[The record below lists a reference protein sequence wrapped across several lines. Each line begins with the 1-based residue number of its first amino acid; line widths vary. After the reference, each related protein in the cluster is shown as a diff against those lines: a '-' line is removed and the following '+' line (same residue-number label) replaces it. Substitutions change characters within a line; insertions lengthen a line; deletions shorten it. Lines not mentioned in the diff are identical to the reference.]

1 VFGDEAAMHTETIL
15 GKLNALEYAPWGDL
29 RGKALDAR
37 GLATRLRKYDVHPG
51 DVRLGND
58 VRKGYKAADLA
69 DAWSRYLPQ

>member
-29 RGKALDAR
+29 RGKPLDAR
-37 GLATRLRKYDVHPG
+37 GLATRLR
-51 DVRLGND
+51 ND